1 MFSAEA
7 ALELEN
13 KINEFPYVVAEFKK
27 PEIAFGSGTERFT
40 RKSTRDKRRRA
51 RVKFIIRE
59 QLETPTYK
67 YGLLHNY
74 PSNRGYTAMANR
86 SPRFKL
92 PPESKYPAP
101 NAYVYE
107 RPQTAA
113 KMSYPFNTS
122 DARSRL
128 PSGKPIGPSPCDY
141 YLYRRRMQP
150 VEMGFGTQRY
160 VIPGY
165 AVFCGSENK
174 SRCLKC
180 QTQPVGDYYHNF
192 DVHLDLCRPC
202 MNAELAELNNC
213 KYNRLKRSS
222 RLRELGKFKPARWCH
237 FYHKHYYG
245 NLAVNKFPVT
255 TLRLK
260 NRVEN
265 YLQSYDKLLQWYVQ
279 Y

>member
-13 KINEFPYVVAEFKK
+13 EINDFPYVVAEFKK
-27 PEIAFGSGTERFT
+27 TEIAFGSGMERFT
-40 RKSTRDKRRRA
+40 SKLTPDKRRRA
-51 RVKFIIRE
+51 RVKFILRE
-59 QLETPTYK
+59 QLQRPSYK

-74 PSNRGYTAMANR
+74 PSKRGYSGMANR

-92 PPESKYPAP
+92 PALSKYPAP
-101 NAYVYE
+101 NAYDYVKPE
-107 RPQTAA
+107 TAVNI
-113 KMSYPFNTS
+113 SYPFNAS
-122 DARSRL
+122 DARSKL
-128 PSGKPIGPSPCDY
+128 PYKHIGPAPCDY
-141 YLYRRRMQP
+141 YRYRRRVEP
-150 VEMGFGTQRY
+150 VDMAFGKQRY

-165 AVFCGSENK
+165 AVFCGAENK
-174 SRCLKC
+174 SKCFKC

-192 DVHLDLCRPC
+192 AVHLDLCRPC
-202 MNAELAELNNC
+202 MNAELEELNNC
-213 KYNRLKRSS
+213 KYDRLKRSS

-237 FYHKHYYG
+237 FYHKHYSG
-245 NLAVNKFPVT
+245 NLAVNKYSRS

-265 YLQSYDKLLQWYVQ
+265 YLQSYDTLQKWYVQ